1 VDIPSGAVVTA
12 DFRHITLDLE
22 SEWGTYHRPGAP
34 DLYPDALR
42 DEIEEV
48 AGLVYKDLNNGV
60 YRCGFATT
68 QDAYDDAYH
77 ALFARLD
84 WLEQRLTTRRYLVGD
99 TITEADVRLWTT
111 LARFDAVY
119 HGHFKCNRNKLTELP
134 ALWAYAR
141 DLFQTP
147 GFGDTIDFVQTKQH
161 YYLVHKNLNRSGI
174 VPDGPDLS
182 GWLTR
187 HRREELGG
195 RPFGDGTP
203 PGPPPEPERVPAS
216 HTASEG
222 HAR

>member
-1 VDIPSGAVVTA
+1 VVTA

-22 SEWGTYHRPGAP
+22 SEWRAYHRPGAP

-48 AGLVYKDLNNGV
+48 SALVYKDVNNGV

-68 QDAYDDAYH
+68 QDAYDHAYRG
-77 ALFARLD
+77 LFARLD
-84 WLEQRLTTRRYLVGD
+84 WLEDRLTTRRYLVGD

-119 HGHFKCNRNKLTELP
+119 HGHFKCNRNKLIELP

-161 YYLVHKNLNRSGI
+161 YYLVHKNLNPSGI

-187 HRREELGG
+187 HHREELGG

-203 PGPPPEPERVPAS
+203 PGPVLEAERVPAS
-216 HTASEG
+216 HTA
-222 HAR
+222 H